1 MFQFSF
7 ASARAAAIAGRWPRC
22 AYGGAKLQQVRDKS
36 KEKPDFFL
44 FLRRQPLHGG
54 AGGRSGWRQSGC
66 ASFAGA
72 CRAVLFCSAM
82 VCRAGSL
89 SVRVNVFR
97 KRGLLA
103 QCVLSQ
109 RVALSVIKACK
120 AARFGVLNGLFCG
133 LKQPALPGNSVLVSS
148 QSHVC
153 KFFLLLWSVWRA
165 ARACHG

>member
-1 MFQFSF
+1 MF
-7 ASARAAAIAGRWPRC
+7 ASASAAAAAGRWPRC

-44 FLRRQPLHGG
+44 FPCRQPLHGS
-54 AGGRSGWRQSGC
+54 AGGRSGWRQGDG

-82 VCRAGSL
+82 TRRAGGL

-97 KRGLLA
+97 KRGLFA
-103 QCVLSQ
+103 QCILSQ
-109 RVALSVIKACK
+109 CVTLSVIKACN
-120 AARFGVLNGLFCG
+120 AARFGVLNGLCCG
-133 LKQPALPGNSVLVSS
+133 LKQPVLPGNSVLVSS

-153 KFFLLLWSVWRA
+153 TFFLRLRSVWRA
-165 ARACHG
+165 TRACHG